1 MTLEQAK
8 SDIIGFENSVI
19 EIVVNLNA
27 REKVDRVIGM
37 YLDYFEKYVGLTDIR
52 KTMPKAETFREKIEF
67 VMALLELEHRRR
79 IEVIYN
85 LPYDFETSYTWS
97 PLMDLIVKYKVD
109 FFLDEILYENGLEV
123 IEKTED
129 GYVVRDVNSEE
140 ENNNF
145 LN

>member
-8 SDIIGFENSVI
+8 LDIVGFENSVI
-19 EIVVNLNA
+19 EMVVNLNA
-27 REKVDRVIGM
+27 REKVDRLIEM

-52 KTMPKAETFREKIEF
+52 KNMPKAEMFRDKIEF

-97 PLMDLIVKYKVD
+97 PLMDLMAKYKVD
-109 FFLDEILYENGLEV
+109 FFLD
-123 IEKTED
+123 
-129 GYVVRDVNSEE
+129 
-140 ENNNF
+140 
-145 LN
+145 